1 MNYSVLKEWQYIL
14 QMFFNVGR
22 YLEYRGGYAEIL
34 IDSDVDSSVGFNLGS
49 PEGQLPPLFRQEG
62 NIRLLA
68 SHV

>member
-22 YLEYRGGYAEIL
+22 YLEYRGGCAEIV
-34 IDSDVDSSVGFNLGS
+34 IESDVDLSVMFNLGS
-49 PEGQLPPLFRQEG
+49 PEGKLPPLFHQEG
-62 NIRLLA
+62 IIRLLA